1 MRAIE
6 AVTPRRARRRRCVR
20 AWASPGRPSIAIGL
34 AHVVP
39 TSLAPQRLYNVDEAL
54 APAILDSLDSLDAAR
69 RLRYLRCRRDL
80 RVAERWPGL
89 LAQARTAGR
98 IITREG
104 SGWIAKAARTDS
116 TATSNRS
123 T

>member
-1 MRAIE
+1 M
-6 AVTPRRARRRRCVR
+6 
-20 AWASPGRPSIAIGL
+20 
-34 AHVVP
+34 P

-54 APAILDSLDSLDAAR
+54 APAILDSLDAAR

-80 RVAERWPGL
+80 RAAERWPSL